1 MRKYFFLIILL
12 TLPIFSFTIHKHYVS
27 LTQIEFIQEKKAV
40 QITMR
45 CFLDDIEEAVENR
58 TGEKLELAS
67 ENEHEKAG
75 SYLES
80 YLKNKFNISINGEEM
95 EYNYLGKEY
104 ENNEVFFYLELENI
118 STIKSIT
125 VQNSILLEAFEEQQN
140 IVKLKINDIDKTWIL
155 VKAND
160 KEMLKF

>member
-1 MRKYFFLIILL
+1 MRKYFFLLIFL
-12 TLPIFSFTIHKHYVS
+12 TIPLISFTLHKHYVS
-27 LTQIEFIQEKKAV
+27 LTQIEFVEEKKAV

-45 CFLDDIEEAVENR
+45 CFLDDIEEALESR
-58 TGEKLELAS
+58 TGEKLELTS

-75 SYLES
+75 FYLES
-80 YLKNKFNISINGEEM
+80 YIRNKFSIWIDGEEM
-95 EYNYLGKEY
+95 SYSYLGKEY

-118 STIKSIT
+118 EKINSIS
-125 VQNSILLEAFEEQQN
+125 VQNSVLLEAFEEQQN
-140 IVKLKINDIDKTWIL
+140 IVKLKINGIDKTIIL

>member
-1 MRKYFFLIILL
+1 MRKKLILL
-12 TLPIFSFTIHKHYVS
+12 AFLTIPILSFNLHKHYVS
-27 LTQIEFIQEKKAV
+27 LTQIEFNEEKKAV

-45 CFLDDIEEAVENR
+45 CFLDDIEEAVESR

-67 ENEHEKAG
+67 KNEHEKAA

-80 YLKNKFNISINGEEM
+80 YVKNKFNLSINGEEM

-118 STIKSIT
+118 SNIKTIS

-140 IVKLKINDIDKTWIL
+140 IVKLNINGIDKTLIL